1 MQCSPVWRITFR
13 LWIETHALAT
23 ARGRDST
30 LVSGAETS
38 ASVYKALA
46 VLAA

>member
-1 MQCSPVWRITFR
+1 MQCLLVWRITFR

-38 ASVYKALA
+38 ASIYRALA
-46 VLAA
+46 ALAA